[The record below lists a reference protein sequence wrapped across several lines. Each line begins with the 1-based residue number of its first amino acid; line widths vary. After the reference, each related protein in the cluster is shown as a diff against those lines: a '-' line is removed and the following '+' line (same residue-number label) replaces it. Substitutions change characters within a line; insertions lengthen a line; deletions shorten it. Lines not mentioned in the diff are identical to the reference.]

1 MSGPASGGQFG
12 ELLRRQAFWLMLAT
26 GLCACGA
33 EDRREADAEGEHIA
47 FILDNSAR
55 ALCQGSVAASDRF
68 IERVFEFLGEEI
80 PAGYQVQ
87 VHVVEDAPC
96 PRSACYLRGDG
107 IYMEQLD
114 VVRIRP
120 SEILRHEIVHAVAY
134 RTWGPAVSFFSEG
147 LAVALSQGAELVP
160 ETDDAVPVRDMLDDK
175 SVDLDYWAAGR
186 FTQFLIASRGIDRF
200 KQVYVRAQTASI
212 AAVQAVIEDVY
223 GESLAAIEAEYLNG
237 APRCLFQ
244 LDVCDLGREEK
255 VGSAW
260 TSTFAASCD
269 DPDFYGS
276 IGDDDTQMATQRTL
290 EVEAAGRYRLAS
302 EGHMFLTRCGDCDV
316 QFRREFLSSADVE
329 LELDMGTYA
338 LEVVAD
344 HDTVVQVSLVAE

>member
-1 MSGPASGGQFG
+1 MSGPALGGRFDGFFG
-12 ELLRRQAFWLMLAT
+12 RQAFWLTLAT
-26 GLCACGA
+26 GLLACGD
-33 EDRREADAEGEHIA
+33 EDRREPDSEGKYIG
-47 FILDNSAR
+47 FVLDNNAR
-55 ALCQGSVAASDRF
+55 ALCQGSVVASDRF
-68 IERVFEFLGEEI
+68 VERVFEFLEEKI
-80 PAGYQVQ
+80 PAGYQVE

-114 VVRIRP
+114 VVRVRP

-134 RTWGPAVSFFSEG
+134 RAWGPTVSFFSEG

-160 ETDDAVPVRDMLDDK
+160 ETDGAVPVRDMLDDK

-186 FTQFLIASRGIDRF
+186 FTQFLIASRGLDRF
-200 KQVYVRAQTASI
+200 KQAYVRAQTASI
-212 AAVQAVIEDVY
+212 ESVQEIVEDVY

-244 LDVCDLGREEK
+244 LDVCDLGRSEK

-276 IGDDDTQMATQRTL
+276 VGEDDTQMATQRTL
-290 EVEAAGRYRLAS
+290 EVEVAGMYRLTS
-302 EGHMFLTRCGDCDV
+302 EGHMFLSRCGDCEV
-316 QFRREFLSSADVE
+316 QFRREFRGSTDVG
-329 LELDMGTYA
+329 LELDIGIYT

-344 HDTVVQVSLVAE
+344 SDTVVQVSLVAE